1 MNVLKKDDR
10 RALVVF
16 LAPAVFI
23 FVLIYIYPTIRTF
36 IMSFHDMPSLTGSVS
51 TWTFVG
57 LDKYL
62 ALIDSQMFVQSLANI
77 FKIWIYGGIFT
88 LLMAML
94 LAVIVTAG
102 VKFKG
107 FFKSVIYLPNVI
119 AAVALG
125 TMWLQYIY
133 NARFGFLHN
142 LFTALG
148 LEKLATIQWTSME
161 HIFGAMVFAYS
172 FGMIGYFMLM
182 YAAGI
187 DDIPEDFFE
196 AASLEGAGKV
206 RQFFFI
212 SLPTLRPVIKSSII
226 LWSVRVVGFFVWSQ
240 VFSPLTPEMQTV
252 TPMIYM
258 YQVVFGSDVNASY
271 SDPGLGAAIG
281 VVLTLLVILAYG
293 VVNLLFRD
301 KD

>member
-16 LAPAVFI
+16 IAPAAFVFA
-23 FVLIYIYPTIRTF
+23 LIYIYPTIRTF
-36 IMSFHDMPSLTGSVS
+36 IMSFHDMPSLTGSS
-51 TWTFVG
+51 DTWTFVG

-62 ALIDSQMFVQSLANI
+62 ALADSQMFVQSLVNI
-77 FKIWIYGGIFT
+77 FKIWLYGGIFT

-94 LAVIVTAG
+94 LAVIVTSG

-107 FFKSVIYLPNVI
+107 AFKSIIYLPNVI

-142 LFTALG
+142 LFTALK
-148 LEKLATIQWTSME
+148 LESLAAIQWTSME

-182 YAAGI
+182 YAAGL
-187 DDIPEDFFE
+187 DDIPADFFE
-196 AASLEGAGKV
+196 AAGLEGAGKI

-212 SLPTLRPVIKSSII
+212 SLPTLKPVIKSSII

-281 VVLTLLVILAYG
+281 VVLTILVILIYG
-293 VVNLLFRD
+293 IVNFLFRD
-301 KD
+301 RD